1 MLLAVLPFV
10 FLSSFC
16 EAQLPCSR
24 SPMQRREAFKGL
36 CAFTWAGYQTW
47 SIKMKLDIRRLI
59 TFNITTISEIYLHIP
74 KSLIEDSI
82 LSWGFF
88 RCVFCAFAWAG
99 YQTWSIK
106 MKLDIRRLITFNI
119 TTISEIYL
127 HIPKSLIE
135 DSILSWGFFRWYK
148 YTYVS
153 LAWQMPTT

>member
-16 EAQLPCSR
+16 EAQLQFSR

-36 CAFTWAGYQTW
+36 
-47 SIKMKLDIRRLI
+47 
-59 TFNITTISEIYLHIP
+59 
-74 KSLIEDSI
+74 
-82 LSWGFF
+82 
-88 RCVFCAFAWAG
+88 CAFAWAG

-127 HIPKSLIE
+127 PIPKSLIE
-135 DSILSWGFFRWYK
+135 DSILS
-148 YTYVS
+148 
-153 LAWQMPTT
+153 